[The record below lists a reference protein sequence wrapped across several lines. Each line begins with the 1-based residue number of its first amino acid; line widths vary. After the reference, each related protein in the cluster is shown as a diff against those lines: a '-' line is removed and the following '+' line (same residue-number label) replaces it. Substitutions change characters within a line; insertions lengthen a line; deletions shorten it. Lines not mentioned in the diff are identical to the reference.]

1 LVTRIEAIEGL
12 PGQTELTMFMQY
24 ITAERGL
31 SDNTVAAYRR
41 DLTRYIRF
49 LHDKRSG
56 VRPRS
61 ASKDDVGVFFSWLR
75 SLDLATTSIA
85 RTMSSIRMFHRFMN
99 NEGLAEEN
107 PAVNLDTPKLERTL
121 PAVLTRTEIERLLI
135 TPDLDTVLGL
145 RDRTMLECA
154 YATGLRV
161 SEMVSLGLQDLHV
174 EQGYIRVLGKG
185 NKERL
190 IPIGQTAINF
200 ISDYIDESRPVL
212 DHGESQGV
220 LFLNWRGNPMSRMA
234 FWLILKTY
242 CQDAEIDKKV
252 SPHTLR
258 HSFATHLLEGGA
270 DLRAVQEMLGHTSI
284 ATTQIYTHVDR
295 ERLKAMHKAYHPRG

>member
-1 LVTRIEAIEGL
+1 MVTRIEAIEGL